1 MDFLV
6 LVDVKIT
13 VHMPITVEANDAEE
27 AAELART
34 MAMAKFEGDHPDI
47 ANTATSV
54 KPVVKK

>member
-13 VHMPITVEANDAEE
+13 VHMPITVEAHDAEE

>member
-13 VHMPITVEANDAEE
+13 VHMPITVEANNAEE

-34 MAMAKFEGDHPDI
+34 MAMAKFEGDHPKI
-47 ANTATSV
+47 ANSAASV
-54 KPVVKK
+54 KPVVEK

>member
-6 LVDVKIT
+6 LVDVKVTI
-13 VHMPITVEANDAEE
+13 HMPITVEANNADE

-47 ANTATSV
+47 ANSAASV
-54 KPVVKK
+54 KPVVEK